1 MPCYKIHRLKD
12 HLRAAFRAA
21 PHVSGTAEVKPR
33 DYTPAGEV
41 EASSPYAAYFALRQA
56 GSPLEVGDI
65 LEPAGGPPRI
75 CKFVGFEEARWLAAE
90 APGAA
95 SNLVEAAERQAR
107 PAAVE

>member
-75 CKFVGFEEARWLAAE
+75 CKFVGFEEARC
-90 APGAA
+90 AA